1 MSYSANALSADFL
14 TGGVLFRRVIAWLID
29 LVLIAVLVWA
39 LWWVLAL
46 FGLLTL
52 GFGFGAMA
60 ILPWVPFLYNI
71 LSLLSLASATPGQQI
86 MGLTVRRSHDLGPP
100 GPMQALIYVLLYY
113 LTLATSGL
121 LLLVALFTLGHRTL
135 HDLLTG
141 LVVVRIDA
149 MEALTAPRGI

>member
-1 MSYSANALSADFL
+1 MSYSANATTADFL
-14 TGGVLFRRVIAWLID
+14 TSGVLFRRVIAWLID
-29 LVLIAVLVWA
+29 IVLISMLVWV

-46 FGLLTL
+46 FGLITL

-60 ILPWVPFLYNI
+60 ILPVVPFLYNF
-71 LSLLSLASATPGQQI
+71 LSLLRPRSGTPGQQI
-86 MGLTVRRSHDLGPP
+86 LGLTVRRHHDLGPP
-100 GPMQALIYVLLYY
+100 DPLQALIYVLLYY

-141 LVVVRIDA
+141 LVVVRVDA
-149 MEALTAPRGI
+149 MDALTAPRGI

>member
-1 MSYSANALSADFL
+1 MSYSANALSADYL

-29 LVLIAVLVWA
+29 AVLIGLLVWV

-46 FGLLTL
+46 FGVITL
-52 GFGFGAMA
+52 GLGFGAMA
-60 ILPWVPFLYNI
+60 ILPAVPFLYN
-71 LSLLSLASATPGQQI
+71 LLSLFSQASATPGQQI
-86 MGLTVRRSHDLGPP
+86 VGLTVRRSHDLGPP
-100 GPMQALIYVLLYY
+100 GPLQALVYVLLYY
-113 LTLATSGL
+113 LTLATTGL

-141 LVVVRIDA
+141 LVVVRTDA